1 MPQRS
6 IRVLIVEDN
15 SRHAQLMEEELR
27 RMKLDSPATTVV
39 TARAHCG
46 EDALAIIRR
55 EPIDIVLLDYGLPD
69 YDGLELLQEIQAIRR
84 DIPVVYVTSRTS
96 VKVAVEAMKSGACD
110 YLVKDE
116 QYLEMLPMILAE
128 VIRRFRLRQDNRHLK
143 KVVSRQSREINRLQ
157 NVLEGRHRIGDIVAF
172 SPSMRQTLLLLEG
185 AITSTANVLLEGET
199 GTGKELLARATH
211 LNGARRDRP
220 FIAQNCAA
228 LPEGLLE
235 SELFGVVRG
244 AFTGADRDRKGLFEE
259 AHGGTL
265 FLDEIGEMPLHL
277 QAKLLRV
284 IQEQEVRPLGSPS
297 VKRIDVRIVAA
308 TNLDLARATETG
320 TFRKDLFYR
329 LSVLPI
335 RVPPLRERREDIPH
349 LMDHFLRLYRE
360 REGKDIPGFDPETMA
375 LLERYSWPGNV
386 RQLENEIHRLV
397 AYAAEGEKIGPDRVS
412 DAVRGYRLPHQELLD
427 DRSPLREILD
437 RVEAQVVSDRLRD
450 LGGNKTATA
459 QSLGVNRET
468 LYQKLAKHGI
478 TGPRAAARSAGRE
491 PSGRAKD
498 GGAPGTGPVEEKMEA
513 SGIDGLCRNG
523 DRTA

>member
-1 MPQRS
+1 MPQKAF
-6 IRVLIVEDN
+6 RVLIVEDN
-15 SRHAQLMEEELR
+15 ARHAELMEEEIR
-27 RMKLDSPATTVV
+27 RMKLDFHNANVE

-46 EDALAIIRR
+46 AEALAAIRR
-55 EPIDIVLLDYGLPD
+55 EAMDVVLLDYGLPD
-69 YDGLELLQEIQAIRR
+69 YDGLELLREIKAIRR
-84 DIPVVYVTSRTS
+84 DMPVVYVTSRTS
-96 VKVAVEAMKSGACD
+96 VKVAVEAMKGGACD

-116 QYLEMLPMILAE
+116 QYLDMLPMVLAE
-128 VIRRFRLRQDNRHLK
+128 VIQRFRLREDNRRLK
-143 KVVSRQSREINRLQ
+143 KVVTRQSREIDRLQ
-157 NVLEGRHRIGDIVAF
+157 TFLEGRYRINDIVAF
-172 SPSMRQTLLLLEG
+172 SPAMNRALSRVER
-185 AITSTANVLLEGET
+185 AIPSTANVLIEGET
-199 GTGKELLARATH
+199 GTGKEVIARAIH

-220 FIAQNCAA
+220 FVAQNCAA
-228 LPEGLLE
+228 LPDSLLE

-284 IQEQEVRPLGSPS
+284 IQEQEVRPLGSS
-297 VKRIDVRIVAA
+297 RVRRIDARIIAS
-308 TNLDLARATETG
+308 TNLDLERAIDSG

-349 LMDHFLRLYRE
+349 LMDHFLRLYRR
-360 REGKDIPGFDPETMA
+360 REGKNIPGFEPEAMV

-397 AYAAEGEKIGPDRVS
+397 AFASEGEKIGTDLVS
-412 DAVRGYRLPHQELLD
+412 ETVRGHRPPYQQQLD
-427 DRSPLREILD
+427 DRSPLRAILD
-437 RVEAQVVSDRLRD
+437 RVEAQAVSDRLE
-450 LGGNKTATA
+450 LHGGNKTATA

-478 TGPRAAARSAGRE
+478 AGRGRA
-491 PSGRAKD
+491 SGRELPGKERAGPPEDLRADGRMEGGGPEGLGKD
-498 GGAPGTGPVEEKMEA
+498 SDLSA
-513 SGIDGLCRNG
+513 
-523 DRTA
+523 

>member
-1 MPQRS
+1 MPQPTF
-6 IRVLIVEDN
+6 RVLIVEDN
-15 SRHAQLMEEELR
+15 ARHAELMEEELR
-27 RMKLDSPATTVV
+27 RMKLDSQNANVA

-46 EDALAIIRR
+46 VDALAAIRR
-55 EPIDIVLLDYGLPD
+55 EAIDIVLLDYGLPD
-69 YDGLELLQEIQAIRR
+69 YDGLELLREIQAIRR

-116 QYLEMLPMILAE
+116 QYLDMLPMVVAE
-128 VIRRFRLRQDNRHLK
+128 VIRRCRLSEDNRRLK
-143 KVVSRQSREINRLQ
+143 KVVTRQSREINRLQ
-157 NVLEGRHRIGDIVAF
+157 TVLEGRYRIDDIVAF
-172 SPSMRQTLLLLEG
+172 SPAMKRTLSLVER
-185 AITSTANVLLEGET
+185 AILSTANVLVEGET
-199 GTGKELLARATH
+199 GTGKEVIARAIH
-211 LNGARRDRP
+211 LNGVRRDRA
-220 FIAQNCAA
+220 FVAQNCAA
-228 LPEGLLE
+228 LPESLLE

-277 QAKLLRV
+277 QAKLLRA
-284 IQEQEVRPLGSPS
+284 IQEHEVRPLGSS
-297 VKRIDVRIVAA
+297 RLRRIDARIIAS
-308 TNLDLARATETG
+308 TNLDLECAVNSG

-349 LMDHFLRLYRE
+349 LMDHFLLLYRQ
-360 REGKDIPGFDPETMA
+360 REGKNIPGFEPEAVA

-397 AYAAEGEKIGPDRVS
+397 AFATEGEKIGADLIS
-412 DAVRGYRLPHQELLD
+412 ETVRGQRLPYREQLD
-427 DRSPLREILD
+427 DRSPLRAILD
-437 RVEAQVVSDRLRD
+437 RVEAQAVSDRLQ
-450 LGGNKTATA
+450 LHGGNKTATA

-478 TGPRAAARSAGRE
+478 AGR
-491 PSGRAKD
+491 GRASGPESPGREK
-498 GGAPGTGPVEEKMEA
+498 GARPEEMRAEGKME
-513 SGIDGLCRNG
+513 GGGPEGLRKSS
-523 DRTA
+523 DLSA